1 MFSKVLLC
9 SDGSEQ
15 SLKAAGV
22 AAEISKGFAAH
33 ITALHVFQVPVAP
46 VAAVGAVGLDS
57 AMLEPPNEGVQEAVV
72 KRTTAALE
80 SVGAAY
86 TVRREI
92 GFSPAEVILR
102 VANEEKTELI
112 VLGNHGAGAVERF
125 LLGSISDRIAHHAHC
140 AVLIV
145 K

>member
-1 MFSKVLLC
+1 MFSRVLLC
-9 SDGSEQ
+9 SDGFEQ
-15 SLKAAGV
+15 SLTAAG
-22 AAEISKGFAAH
+22 AAADIAKRFGSH
-33 ITALHVFQVPVAP
+33 ITALQVFQVPVAP

-72 KRTTAALE
+72 KRTSAALE

-102 VANEEKTELI
+102 VANEEQTELI
-112 VLGNHGAGAVERF
+112 V
-125 LLGSISDRIAHHAHC
+125 
-140 AVLIV
+140 
-145 K
+145 